1 MSELEKASDGG
12 LGLAF
17 LLTEMRDLRKGMES
31 RDERIHG
38 SLDGLRGDV
47 TILSTKVDH
56 SQGDVAK
63 IKGDVKGL
71 RDDVD
76 SIMDDRKADALRRES
91 AWSGPKKVG
100 TTLVAIGGALGAV
113 LVIMN
118 FWPAAAAFL
127 PF

>member
-1 MSELEKASDGG
+1 MAELDQASDGG

-38 SLDGLRGDV
+38 CLDGLRGDV

-56 SQGDVAK
+56 SQDDVSN
-63 IKGDVKGL
+63 IKVEVKGL
-71 RDDVD
+71 RSDVD
-76 SIMDDRKADALRRES
+76 SIMEDSKAESVRRES
-91 AWSGPKKVG
+91 AWSGPKRVG
-100 TTLVAIGGALGAV
+100 TTLVAVASAVGAI
-113 LVIMN
+113 LVIIN
-118 FWPAAAAFL
+118 FFPAAAALL